1 MFLELSQEK
10 AKGGLLRYSTITE
23 NIYLPVHDLFPFL
36 VFANVGQIAF
46 SSNSRCSSRKSGWKG
61 ILFEGRSCWFQ
72 SKELCPFCLHW
83 TLMYHNGFS
92 FLGSKK
98 RKLVCPLLKWLNYH
112 LKGTLDSV
120 CISVNIPPP
129 LLLAPQ
135 YTIKCPFPQAYH
147 PCFKGNLTLTRLINY
162 LVMKQVC
169 YCNLLLN

>member
-23 NIYLPVHDLFPFL
+23 NIYLLVHDLFSLFF
-36 VFANVGQIAF
+36 FANVGQIAF
-46 SSNSRCSSRKSGWKG
+46 WSNRCLERYT
-61 ILFEGRSCWFQ
+61 FQWFQ

-120 CISVNIPPP
+120 CISVNITPP

>member
-23 NIYLPVHDLFPFL
+23 NIYLLVHDLFSLFF
-36 VFANVGQIAF
+36 FANVGQIAF
-46 SSNSRCSSRKSGWKG
+46 WSNRCLERYT
-61 ILFEGRSCWFQ
+61 FQWFQ

-98 RKLVCPLLKWLNYH
+98 RKLAWPLLKWLNYH

-120 CISVNIPPP
+120 CVFLSISP
-129 LLLAPQ
+129 LHFTSTHHQMSISP
-135 YTIKCPFPQAYH
+135 IH